1 MVDEYPGPHI
11 PAPIQI
17 GSRGTTD
24 LRERAREILALAKN
38 ELELNG
44 GQGRHPITIS
54 FARKVGS
61 LMAELSGKQDP
72 NPSYRF
78 YM

>member
-1 MVDEYPGPHI
+1 MNWNSTE
-11 PAPIQI
+11 
-17 GSRGTTD
+17 
-24 LRERAREILALAKN
+24 
-38 ELELNG
+38 

-61 LMAELSGKQDP
+61 LMAELSDKDP